1 MTEEGAWKFLC
12 TKKASGVVIQPQLMG
27 EIKVLG
33 ILKLPAT
40 HKYNFLARTLLTRI
54 MYLHL
59 FW

>member
-1 MTEEGAWKFLC
+1 MMEEDAWKFLC
-12 TKKASGVVIQPQLMG
+12 AKKASGVVIQPQLMR

-40 HKYNFLARTLLTRI
+40 YNYNFFVRTLLTRI